1 MMLIMRREE
10 KGLILFD
17 CHFPLFFPLK
27 YRRIGEYRSYF
38 FCTLFSSFLSS
49 MSVFSVG

>member
-10 KGLILFD
+10 KGLKLFD

-27 YRRIGEYRSYF
+27 Y
-38 FCTLFSSFLSS
+38 T
-49 MSVFSVG
+49 V